1 MEKNETL
8 ERPEKREN
16 LFNKKQLMSSEKFG
30 GYRDILSSLLM
41 DGREY
46 SVEAAEKM
54 IENYLKGKVK

>member
-1 MEKNETL
+1 MAKNEML
-8 ERPEKREN
+8 EKTEKREN
-16 LFNKKQLMSSEKFG
+16 LFTKKQLLGSEKFG
-30 GYRDILSSLLM
+30 GYRDILSSLLK